1 VIDNNSSGDNSSTNT
16 QTMAWWA
23 TRPSQGD
30 ILVVDDVPENLE
42 LLFHLLT
49 AEGYEVRRVLSGQQ
63 ALQVVA
69 ADPPDLILLDIR
81 MPGMNGYE
89 VCSHLKT
96 QPATAA
102 IPVIFLSALDDV
114 SDKVKAFSLGGVD
127 YISKPFKA
135 EEVLARIRNQLQLC
149 HQRQALIQAQQAAER
164 ASQTKKQLLAALGH
178 QVQSPLAAVLET
190 SEQLLTTNAL
200 SQQQQ
205 AWVEQIYHD
214 SAEVLGRIQVIQA
227 LTNPAAAPPAIV
239 AETFDLQTLAHQL
252 QAHFGP
258 QAQPSLTFQV
268 TVDPALTGLWLG
280 PRPALE
286 EILHQLIANAFAA
299 TAQGEIAVAIAPA
312 EALAGETTELAMALC
327 FQVADTGSGMA
338 AAVQQALL
346 SADPSPELGLGL
358 SMVRYLV
365 TTLGG
370 SLAVDSSPTGTQAR
384 VTVPLR
390 RAEMPT

>member
-1 VIDNNSSGDNSSTNT
+1 MADNDSSGNNT
-16 QTMAWWA
+16 VGMAWRA
-23 TRPSQGD
+23 ARPGHGD

-96 QPATAA
+96 QPATAT

-135 EEVLARIRNQLQLC
+135 EEVLARIRNQLQLQQ
-149 HQRQALIQAQQAAER
+149 QRRALHQAQQAAER
-164 ASQTKKQLLAALGH
+164 ASQTKERLLSALERQVRSPLAMMLEMSAQLLA
-178 QVQSPLAAVLET
+178 
-190 SEQLLTTNAL
+190 TNAL
-200 SQQQQ
+200 SHQQQT
-205 AWVEQIYHD
+205 WVERIHHD

-227 LTNPAAAPPAIV
+227 LTNPAAAPPTLV
-239 AETFDLQTLAHQL
+239 AETFCLQTLANQL
-252 QAHFGP
+252 QTQFGP
-258 QAQPSLTFQV
+258 RAQPSLTFQV
-268 TVDPALTGLWLG
+268 TVDSALTGPWLG
-280 PRPALE
+280 PCLALE
-286 EILHQLIANAFAA
+286 EVLHQLIDNAFAA
-299 TAQGEIAVAIAPA
+299 TSQGEIAVIITPA
-312 EALAGETTELAMALC
+312 EAPAGGTPGLAMALE
-327 FQVADTGSGMA
+327 FQVTDTGVGMTET
-338 AAVQQALL
+338 VQQALL
-346 SADPSPELGLGL
+346 STEPTPELGLGL
-358 SMVRYLV
+358 AMVRYLV
-365 TTLGG
+365 ATLGG
-370 SLAVDSSPTGTQAR
+370 RLAVTSSPTGGTQ
-384 VTVPLR
+384 VQVLVPLR